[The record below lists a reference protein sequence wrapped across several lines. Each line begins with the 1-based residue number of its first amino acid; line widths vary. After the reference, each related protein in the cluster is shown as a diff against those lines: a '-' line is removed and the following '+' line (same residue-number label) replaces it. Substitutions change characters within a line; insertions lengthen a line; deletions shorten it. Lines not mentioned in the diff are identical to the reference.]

1 MEKYYAFKDRIDL
14 PGTTYQIDIKTPRN
28 LKPSLIRW

>member
-14 PGTTYQIDIKTPRN
+14 SGTTYQIDIKTPRN